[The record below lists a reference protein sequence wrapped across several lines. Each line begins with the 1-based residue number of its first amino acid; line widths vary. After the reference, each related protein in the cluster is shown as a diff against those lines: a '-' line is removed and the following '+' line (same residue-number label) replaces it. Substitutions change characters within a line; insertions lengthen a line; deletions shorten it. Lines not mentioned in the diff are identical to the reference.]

1 MVWLETIEVK
11 ERSEEIRGGESEP
24 TLEVCYENHPLTG
37 LRGGGCFIAGSATN
51 DLGANPA
58 GLAQPVDVLTADF

>member
-1 MVWLETIEVK
+1 MVWLETEKAK
-11 ERSEEIRGGESEP
+11 ERSEEIRDGECEP
-24 TLEVCYENHPLTG
+24 PLEVCDEDYPLTG

-51 DLGANPA
+51 DLGADPA